1 MIQILTMAFMLGL
14 VFNAAPGAV
23 FAETIKRSMSGGYR
37 EALFLQLGS
46 LVGDALWA
54 ILGLLGIGVLLQS
67 PAMQLPVAMAGA
79 AYLAYLA
86 WDSWA
91 ASNAPIQSSASHKTN
106 IKTSAKSTQSA
117 ARAGV
122 IISATNPQNI
132 AYWAAIGS
140 AFGALGITQPQPLDY
155 ALFFSGFM
163 LSSLLWCFFC
173 AALVSKLFGK
183 AGNKWKVITY
193 RLCAIAFFYLACG
206 TLYKAI
212 ANFG

>member
-1 MIQILTMAFMLGL
+1 MIQILTTAFMLGL

-67 PAMQLPVAMAGA
+67 PALQLPVAMAGA

-91 ASNAPIQSSASHKTN
+91 ASNAPIQSSASHKAN

>member
-1 MIQILTMAFMLGL
+1 MIQILTTAFMLGL

-91 ASNAPIQSSASHKTN
+91 ASNTPIQSSASHKAN

>member
-1 MIQILTMAFMLGL
+1 MIQILTTAFMLGL

-67 PAMQLPVAMAGA
+67 PAMQLPVALAGV

-86 WDSWA
+86 WDSWR
-91 ASNAPIQSSASHKTN
+91 ASNTPIQPSTNATSS
-106 IKTSAKSTQSA
+106 IKTTQSA

-122 IISATNPQNI
+122 ILSATNPQNI

-140 AFGALGITQPQPLDY
+140 AFGALGITQPQTLDY
-155 ALFFSGFM
+155 ALFFGGFM

-193 RLCAIAFFYLACG
+193 RLCSIAFFYLACG

-212 ANFG
+212 TNLG

>member
-1 MIQILTMAFMLGL
+1 MIQILTTAFMLGL

-91 ASNAPIQSSASHKTN
+91 ASNAPIQSSASHKAN

-193 RLCAIAFFYLACG
+193 RLCAIAFFYLAYG

>member
-1 MIQILTMAFMLGL
+1 
-14 VFNAAPGAV
+14 
-23 FAETIKRSMSGGYR
+23 
-37 EALFLQLGS
+37 
-46 LVGDALWA
+46 
-54 ILGLLGIGVLLQS
+54 
-67 PAMQLPVAMAGA
+67 MQLPVAMAGA

-91 ASNAPIQSSASHKTN
+91 ASNAPIQSSASHKAN

>member
-1 MIQILTMAFMLGL
+1 MIQILTTAFMLGL

-91 ASNAPIQSSASHKTN
+91 ASNAPIQSSASHKAN

-117 ARAGV
+117 TRAGV

>member
-1 MIQILTMAFMLGL
+1 MIQILTTAFMLGL

-91 ASNAPIQSSASHKTN
+91 ASNAPIQSSASHKAN

-183 AGNKWKVITY
+183 VGNKWKVITY

>member
-1 MIQILTMAFMLGL
+1 MIQILTTAFMLGL

-23 FAETIKRSMSGGYR
+23 FAETIKRSMTGGYR

-91 ASNAPIQSSASHKTN
+91 ASNAPIQSSASHKAN

>member
-1 MIQILTMAFMLGL
+1 MIQILTTAFMLGL

-91 ASNAPIQSSASHKTN
+91 ASNAPIQSSASHKEN

>member
-1 MIQILTMAFMLGL
+1 MIQILTTAFMLGL

-23 FAETIKRSMSGGYR
+23 FAETIKRSMTGGYR

-91 ASNAPIQSSASHKTN
+91 ASNAPIQSSASHKAN

-132 AYWAAIGS
+132 AYWAAIGT
-140 AFGALGITQPQPLDY
+140 AIGALGITQPQPLAS
-155 ALFFSGFM
+155 ALFFSAFM
-163 LSSLLWCFFC
+163 PSSPF
-173 AALVSKLFGK
+173 
-183 AGNKWKVITY
+183 
-193 RLCAIAFFYLACG
+193 
-206 TLYKAI
+206 
-212 ANFG
+212 

>member
-1 MIQILTMAFMLGL
+1 MIQILTTAFMLGL

-91 ASNAPIQSSASHKTN
+91 ASNAPIQSSASHKAN